1 MSTLQ
6 KKFGKEVVAGENQ
19 QGVEFLPSGSISL
32 DIALG
37 GGYPKGRIIELMGY
51 ESCGKTTLALHACKS
66 AQEEGKPVLFIDRE
80 NAIDME
86 YVEALGIDVSPEMFI
101 LCQPG
106 HAEECFEI
114 IREAIK
120 TDTFGAIILDSVA
133 ALFPKCYL
141 DADVGDAKMGSVA
154 RLMSTWLPGFIG
166 DIKRNNIVVIFINQY
181 RDKIGVMFGDP
192 RTTPGGK
199 ALGFYSSQRLDIAR
213 NGTEGDKGAE
223 TANGVRVKVTK
234 NKVAPPLRKA
244 EFQIRFGEGIDRAA
258 ELVTLGVDKGVIE
271 KAGSFFKY
279 RGKTLAQ
286 GAEKTREVVA
296 SDDDLMA
303 SIEEEILQT
312 I

>member
-1 MSTLQ
+1 
-6 KKFGKEVVAGENQ
+6 
-19 QGVEFLPSGSISL
+19 
-32 DIALG
+32 
-37 GGYPKGRIIELMGY
+37 
-51 ESCGKTTLALHACKS
+51 
-66 AQEEGKPVLFIDRE
+66 
-80 NAIDME
+80 
-86 YVEALGIDVSPEMFI
+86 
-101 LCQPG
+101 
-106 HAEECFEI
+106 
-114 IREAIK
+114 
-120 TDTFGAIILDSVA
+120 
-133 ALFPKCYL
+133 
-141 DADVGDAKMGSVA
+141 MGSVA
-154 RLMSTWLPGFIG
+154 RLMSTWWPGFIG